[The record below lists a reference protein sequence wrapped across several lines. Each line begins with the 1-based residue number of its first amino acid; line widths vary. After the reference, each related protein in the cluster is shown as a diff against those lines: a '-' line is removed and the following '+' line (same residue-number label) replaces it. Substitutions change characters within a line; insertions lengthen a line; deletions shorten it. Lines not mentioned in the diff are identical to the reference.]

1 MIVTIPSPRVQFC
14 DGDGNAV
21 AAMDLFAEVDGTG
34 PYTITPEDALE
45 NGEAHIQLLEAV
57 AYEYKII
64 DGGYRLREQPG
75 LVNRSR
81 TGDPLDHG
89 RITPGLNVGRLRLVL
104 LSNADGSQAGTAD
117 LEVQSV
123 KVTYRDDYRQMLK
136 YITDRCADLLLEFR
150 SPAAQTVIPENA
162 REPETICQRFA
173 FVKSLI
179 TSRQFRDAV
188 QRVLAMPHRLWEQEE
203 DVVPLGR
210 GVKPSAS
217 IARQIASA
225 SRRIPLPAGHPLRF
239 RMASVP
245 ERVTVLHNVE
255 TVDTA
260 ENRFIKHALQTF
272 QTFAATVREALA
284 RCGRASDAR
293 FIEEAEALEEEL
305 GEILGRDVFRS
316 VSDPDILPLGSP
328 VLQRKG
334 GYREILAAWLQFD
347 MAARLCWKGGED
359 VYGAGKR
366 DVATLYEY
374 WIFFRLL
381 DVVSRIFGLA
391 QPPAQSLITQTEDG
405 FGLKLKAGRH
415 VALKGFYVNGA
426 RELNVRFSYNR
437 TFPCRGDDVT
447 PNYPARG
454 TWTASMRPDY
464 TLSLWPQGFS
474 EQQAEEQELI
484 VHVHFDAKYRVEDLE
499 DLFGKTDKQTGAKN
513 LAQQL
518 TAEKKGERTG
528 TYKRADLLKMH
539 AYRDAI
545 RRTAG
550 AYVLYPG
557 SESRTWQGFHEIVP
571 GLGAFS
577 VRPCDG
583 GEDGTTT
590 LEAFIRQVVQHVC
603 DRATRREQENY
614 HRYRVQDPDGPGPLA
629 VRETLPEYDMTG
641 RRAKPPR
648 ETPVLVAWYQNET
661 QLRWTDEKGLL
672 VLRIGE
678 KRGAVPLSPEN
689 VGAYYILLHK
699 KNQEAAAG
707 LYAVRRTEDGK
718 PTAPV
723 VLSAT
728 TLKRKYHYPLE
739 TKSDSYLVY
748 QVESAPQFAHT
759 RWNMRQLLKRR
770 GISEIASPLPFTA
783 TLDEVLNS
791 SH

>member
-1 MIVTIPSPRVQFC
+1 MTTLSPRVQFC
-14 DGDGNAV
+14 DGDGNSV

-34 PYTITPEDALE
+34 PFTITPEEALE
-45 NGEAHIQLLEAV
+45 TGEAEIQLLEAV
-57 AYEYKII
+57 AYEYKLK
-64 DGGYRLREQPG
+64 DGGYHLREQPG

-81 TGDPLDHG
+81 AGDPLDHG

-104 LSNADGSQAGTAD
+104 LSHADGSRAGTAD
-117 LEVQSV
+117 VEVKSI
-123 KVTYRDDYRQMLK
+123 KITYRDDYRHMLE
-136 YITDRCADLLLEFR
+136 YITGRCSDLLLEFR
-150 SPAAQTVIPENA
+150 SPAAQTVLPEDT

-203 DVVPLGR
+203 VVVPLGR
-210 GVKPSAS
+210 GVKPSAA

-225 SRRIPLPAGHPLRF
+225 FRRVPLPAGHPLRS

-260 ENRFIKHALQTF
+260 ENRFIKHSLQTF
-272 QTFAATVREALA
+272 QAFAATVREALLQ
-284 RCGRASDAR
+284 CGRESDAR
-293 FIEEAEALEEEL
+293 FVEEAEALEEEL
-305 GEILGRDVFRS
+305 GEILGRDFFRA
-316 VSDPDILPLGSP
+316 VSEPDILPLGSP
-328 VLQRKG
+328 VLQCKG

-347 MAARLCWKGGED
+347 MAARLCWKGGAD

-374 WIFFRLL
+374 WLFFRLL
-381 DVVSRIFGLA
+381 DVVSRIFGLT
-391 QPPAQSLITQTEDG
+391 QPPAQSLITQTDDG

-437 TFPCRGDDVT
+437 TFPCRGDDTT

-484 VHVHFDAKYRVEDLE
+484 VHVHFDAKYRVENLE

-513 LAQQL
+513 LSQQL
-518 TAEKKGERTG
+518 TAEKKVERTG

-577 VRPCDG
+577 VRPSDG
-583 GEDGTTT
+583 GEDGTTA
-590 LEAFIRQVVQHVC
+590 LETFIRQVVQHVC
-603 DRATRREQENY
+603 DRATRREQETY
-614 HRYRVQDPDGPGPLA
+614 HRYRIQDPAGPGPLS
-629 VRETLPEYDMTG
+629 VRETLAEYDVSG
-641 RRAKPPR
+641 RRAPPPR
-648 ETPVLVAWYQNET
+648 ETPVLVAWYKNET
-661 QLRWTDEKGLL
+661 QLQWTDEKGLL
-672 VLRIGE
+672 ILRIGE
-678 KRGAVPLSPEN
+678 KRGAVSLSPDN
-689 VGAYYILLHK
+689 VGAYYILLHTK
-699 KNQEAAAG
+699 DHKAATK
-707 LYAVRRTEDGK
+707 LYAVLTTDGK
-718 PTAPV
+718 PSAPE
-723 VLSAT
+723 VLSAA

-748 QVESAPQFAHT
+748 HVESALKFAHT
-759 RWNMRQLLKRR
+759 RCNIRQLLKRR

-791 SH
+791 SY